1 MMAKDQDRQALGM
14 TTGRIETLTDGVFAI
29 AMTLLVL
36 NLGLPQ
42 LNENL
47 SGLELHSL
55 LLQQAHKFF
64 NYALSFVL
72 LAVFWVVHH
81 WEYHFIKRT
90 NRTHLWINIFILMF
104 VALVPFSTSL
114 MGDYPNDWMAEL
126 FFAAN
131 LFAVGVLFLAN
142 WLYATK
148 VAFLVDVEATPKRVS
163 LGIRRGLVV
172 PGVSLVAM
180 ILVLLKMPSA
190 HIYLLIPII
199 LFLPPFKR

>member
-1 MMAKDQDRQALGM
+1 MGQTEQQLGL
-14 TTGRIETLTDGVFAI
+14 TTGRIETLTDGIFAI

-42 LNENL
+42 LSESL
-47 SGLELHSL
+47 DCGQLHIV

-72 LAVFWVVHH
+72 LALFWIIHH
-81 WEYHFIKRT
+81 QEFHFIKRT
-90 NRTHLWINIFILMF
+90 NRLHIWINIFILMF
-104 VALVPFSTSL
+104 VALMPFSTSL

-131 LFAVGVLFLAN
+131 LFIVGILFQCN

-148 VAFLVDVEATPKRVS
+148 VASLADNTTPKRIS
-163 LGIRRGLVV
+163 LGFKRGLVT
-172 PGVSLVAM
+172 PLVALAAM
-180 ILVLLKMPSA
+180 ILALLKIPST
-190 HIYLLIPII
+190 HIYLLIPAI
-199 LFLPPFKR
+199 LFLPLFKR